1 MIEAVNEVGGGHSIN
16 DQLYDLGLDRNK
28 MDNEAVVSDW
38 IKKIDH
44 EFDQVLLLE
53 HFEEGLVL
61 MAEALCWPLNY
72 VRIRILKYIFLT
84 YISLYSEMRI
94 YAR

>member
-1 MIEAVNEVGGGHSIN
+1 MIKAVNKVGGGHSIN

-28 MDNEAVVSDW
+28 MEIEAVVSDW
-38 IKKIDH
+38 IKKVDR

-61 MAEALCWPLNY
+61 MSEALCWPLDY
-72 VRIRILKYIFLT
+72 VCKNVCKSITQLGITRY
-84 YISLYSEMRI
+84 
-94 YAR
+94 